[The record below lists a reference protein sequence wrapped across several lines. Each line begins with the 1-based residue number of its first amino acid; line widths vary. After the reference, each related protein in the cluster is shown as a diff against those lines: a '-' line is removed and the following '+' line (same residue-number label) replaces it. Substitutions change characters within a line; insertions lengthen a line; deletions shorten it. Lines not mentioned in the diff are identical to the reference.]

1 MTNFIRAHTQKLDNK
16 LVDTQLVMFI
26 YIVMPEQWVGGTF
39 YQFIHVFI
47 IIKLVLTKLSDP
59 AACTM
64 KFYENLF
71 FCKNFLR
78 VWIGGSEN

>member
-26 YIVMPEQWVGGTF
+26 YIVMPERWVGGTF
-39 YQFIHVFI
+39 YQFIHIFI

-64 KFYENLF
+64 
-71 FCKNFLR
+71 NFTKIYF
-78 VWIGGSEN
+78 VVKPF